1 MMEQHP
7 YCSRP
12 LLAPTMGP
20 AGSGLDKY
28 VEQGRCDQGEDVG
41 N

>member
-12 LLAPTMGP
+12 LRAPTMGP
-20 AGSGLDKY
+20 AGSGLDKC
-28 VEQGRCDQGEDVG
+28 VEQGWYDLGEDEG
-41 N
+41 H